1 MIERG
6 RDVLRFHRRT
16 ELPGDN
22 EAREVVQHGGEVA
35 PAPARDLEIGEVSL
49 PELVDH
55 SIEIEF
61 AYQRRRSRPQSQT
74 RDFTDTPL
82 GAFYDRFRAAIAIG
96 PIFDALRPMISAVV
110 TAIVGVAVTFGV
122 ALLKRWT
129 GVSLQA
135 TYVDS
140 LRRAA
145 QTEAGV
151 LVAEAA
157 DNLSSRSITV
167 TSPTIAAAAARIA
180 EAMPEAVRAAGKTQ
194 EDLGRL
200 VTGEIGK
207 LQACATAI
215 LFPPGVQKG
224 TDYRKMRLRNGMPRS
239 TTLVPW

>member
-1 MIERG
+1 M
-6 RDVLRFHRRT
+6 
-16 ELPGDN
+16 
-22 EAREVVQHGGEVA
+22 
-35 PAPARDLEIGEVSL
+35 
-49 PELVDH
+49 
-55 SIEIEF
+55 
-61 AYQRRRSRPQSQT
+61 
-74 RDFTDTPL
+74 TDS
-82 GAFYDRFRAAIAIG
+82 ASAIAIG

-207 LQACATAI
+207 LQASATAI
-215 LFPPGVQKG
+215 SVPS
-224 TDYRKMRLRNGMPRS
+224 RSSERN
-239 TTLVPW
+239 